1 MGVGAGFLALAIV
14 HCACSSPLFAEA
26 SANIRAIAASGQPG
40 ALDLFRKILRASASI
55 PGVFPPV
62 MIDVE
67 AGGHRYQEMHVDGG
81 AVAQTFLLPVQVNT
95 IFRCR

>member
-26 SANIRAIAASGQPG
+26 SACVVFSPLPLPFLPCSGFYRR
-40 ALDLFRKILRASASI
+40 LVASASI

-62 MIDVE
+62 LIDVE